1 MSDAELKLI
10 TCVVQRGRADK
21 ICKAAL
27 AAGAAGATVFF
38 ARGMGI
44 RERLGLLGLAVV
56 PEKEVI
62 LILSPTTQVETI
74 FNALV
79 KAGNLDTPGFGLAFI
94 SDVANVAGLHPVDV
108 VAAGANGQDGHR
120 EADLAAAAAEK

>member
-1 MSDAELKLI
+1 MVNEAVKLI
-10 TCVVQRGRADK
+10 TCVVQRGKADK
-21 ICKAAL
+21 ICKAAVG
-27 AAGAAGATVFF
+27 AGAAGATVSC

-62 LILSPTTQVETI
+62 LIVSAESQVEVI

-79 KAGNLDTPGFGLAFI
+79 KAGNLDTPGFGIAFVT
-94 SDVANVAGLHPVDV
+94 DVSHVAGLFPVDAMGEPV
-108 VAAGANGQDGHR
+108 EVI
-120 EADLAAAAAEK
+120 